1 MTERVKNIICS
12 VTFILF
18 GTGMFFEAI
27 KIKPLMGRDLGS
39 GFMPKLIAIAI
50 IATAV
55 ATLVM
60 ALRKHPAQATD
71 KKDTDIKGGLLTIAC
86 IAAYVVLYDT
96 LGFLVSTFLYLFTQI
111 LILSNDKNRKI
122 PLFFTIAIATSIIVY
137 VLFVYVIGMPLP
149 TGILS
154 F

>member
-1 MTERVKNIICS
+1 MTDRVKNIICS
-12 VTFILF
+12 TFFLLF

-50 IATAV
+50 IMAAV

-60 ALRKHPAQATD
+60 AL
-71 KKDTDIKGGLLTIAC
+71 KKQPDTNTKKSDMDAKGGLLTIAC

-96 LGFLVSTFLYLFTQI
+96 LGFLVSTFLYLFIQI
-111 LILSNDKNRKI
+111 LILSNEKNRKL
-122 PLFFTIAIATSIIVY
+122 PLFFVIALVTSVFVY
-137 VLFVYVIGMPLP
+137 TLFVYVIGMPLP
-149 TGILS
+149 MGILS